1 MRLQATVIAT
11 TAVALALAL
20 TAGVLVWVLQGS
32 LRAAA
37 DDDARRKVTAVVHAV
52 QAGEARPP
60 LPDGAVLSDPGA
72 AVPGAAAEI
81 SGAAASGVAGPGVAG
96 PDVVVGQEPAAGW
109 EQGFSTVT
117 ASVGTGQSAVLVTA
131 RSPLAPLRTA
141 LDALRLP
148 ALIGLP
154 ALLALV
160 ASLTWILIGRA
171 LAPVTAI
178 RQKFTEITASD
189 LHQRVPVP
197 PARDEVA
204 RLAVAMN
211 ATLDRLETAVR
222 QHRRFVADAAH
233 ELRSPIAT
241 LRTRLELG
249 RATAPEL
256 AGEALVDVGRVQS
269 LAGDLLLL
277 ARLDAGEPPRTENVD
292 LGQAAAEAAA
302 EAAMRS
308 GRPGVRLDLDIAPD
322 VVVAG
327 VPSQLGRL
335 VGNLA
340 DNALRHAT
348 SAVLV
353 RVTPEAVVEVCDDGP
368 GIPPERRDAVFD
380 RFTRL
385 DEARARDSGG
395 SGLGLAIARD
405 IARAHGGTLV
415 VATDRPAPPDTD
427 TDTDTDTGTGTGTCL
442 RLTLKLAPHP
452 TVIMQSGTIM
462 QSEDRGGPRGV
473 KAGRSR

>member
-20 TAGVLVWVLQGS
+20 TAGVLVWVLRDS
-32 LRAAA
+32 LQAAA
-37 DDDARRKVTAVVHAV
+37 DDDARRKATAVVHAV
-52 QAGEARPP
+52 ESIEGSAP
-60 LPDGAVLSDPGA
+60 LPDPADGVAGP
-72 AVPGAAAEI
+72 
-81 SGAAASGVAGPGVAG
+81 GVAGPGVAG
-96 PDVVVGQEPAAGW
+96 PDVVVGLEPGAGW
-109 EQGFSTVT
+109 EVGFSTAT
-117 ASVGTGQSAVLVTA
+117 ASAGTGQSAVLVTA
-131 RSPLAPLRTA
+131 RSPLAPLRAA
-141 LDALRLP
+141 LDALRFP

-154 ALLALV
+154 AVLLLV
-160 ASLTWILIGRA
+160 AALTWFLIGRA

-211 ATLDRLETAVR
+211 ATLDRLEAAVL

-308 GRPGVRLDLDIAPD
+308 DRPGVQLDLDIAPD

-327 VPSQLGRL
+327 VRGQLGRL
-335 VGNLA
+335 VGNLT

-353 RVTPEAVVEVCDDGP
+353 RVTPDAVVEVRDDGP
-368 GIPPERRDAVFD
+368 GIPLERRDAVFD

-385 DEARARDSGG
+385 DEARTRDAGG

-415 VATDRPAPPDTD
+415 VASDRPRGDPSVTPGA
-427 TDTDTDTGTGTGTCL
+427 CL
-442 RLTLKLAPHP
+442 RLTLQPVPMDA
-452 TVIMQSGTIM
+452 
-462 QSEDRGGPRGV
+462 
-473 KAGRSR
+473 